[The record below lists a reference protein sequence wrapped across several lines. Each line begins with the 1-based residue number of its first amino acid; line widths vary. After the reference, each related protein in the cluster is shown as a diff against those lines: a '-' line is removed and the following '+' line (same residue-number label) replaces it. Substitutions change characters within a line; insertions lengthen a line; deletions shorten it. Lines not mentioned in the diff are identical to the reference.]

1 MYRFYINPFNG
12 PDLWPL
18 LDSHII
24 LTLLD
29 YHTPIRRP
37 SKKRKKSAAE
47 LYDGMV
53 KDGKLS
59 RSGKIV
65 TCLKCGEKGHN
76 SRSCKVQRGSQSTA
90 RPMPSQRGS
99 QPTQMP
105 SQATVNHSA
114 PAVNIT
120 PSAQSNVTLSASA
133 MRFSKATTSR
143 LSPAKKTSSRGKR
156 KVGE

>member
-1 MYRFYINPFNG
+1 MPACSGSYLEYDKEWFYINPSNG

-18 LDSHII
+18 SDSPII
-24 LTLLD
+24 LTSPD

-47 LYDGMV
+47 LYDRMV
-53 KDGKLS
+53 KD
-59 RSGKIV
+59 
-65 TCLKCGEKGHN
+65 
-76 SRSCKVQRGSQSTA
+76 GSQSTA
-90 RPMPSQRGS
+90 RPMPSQGGS

-105 SQATVNHSA
+105 SQAIVNPS
-114 PAVNIT
+114 VNIT
-120 PSAQSNVTLSASA
+120 PSAQSNVTPSASA
-133 MRFSKATTSR
+133 MRFSKATTSK